1 MNTKR
6 AIYVAIAAIV
16 LIILAV
22 SCQAAY
28 AGRCDGNQGNGKGNY
43 CQPNE
48 PTPPANVETDR
59 EYTARVHSYAH
70 GNSVAIK
77 HLDSRQEVTEAK
89 TADNRAYIERV
100 HSYAHGNSLGIQSL
114 DKRADA
120 LEANKVDR
128 SEFTKDQARQDAALH
143 SVGTRTGKLEARADQ
158 TALNIDEVRAVNT
171 RQDSTL
177 ATHGTRLDGHDAQ
190 FANMANVNAAL
201 DTRLGGAYQ
210 RLDQHSVQIARL
222 ERKMDRADEANAI
235 ALAVAGHQFDTKGG
249 FQTAISA
256 STVNGK
262 QALAIGMG
270 GALND
275 RVFVNAGVSSSGNTT
290 GGVVSSTYSW

>member
-6 AIYVAIAAIV
+6 ALYVAIAAIV
-16 LIILAV
+16 LIVLAV

-28 AGRCDGNQGNGKGNY
+28 AGRCDGNQGNGKGNQ
-43 CQPNE
+43 CQPQ
-48 PTPPANVETDR
+48 PPANVETDR

-77 HLDSRQEVTEAK
+77 HLDARQEVTEAK

-100 HSYAHGNSLGIQSL
+100 HSYAHGNSQGIQSL

-158 TALNIDEVRAVNT
+158 TALNIEEVRAVNT

-190 FANMANVNAAL
+190 FANMAHVNAAL
-201 DTRLGGAYQ
+201 DTRLNGAYQ

>member
-77 HLDSRQEVTEAK
+77 HLDARQEVTEAK

-114 DKRADA
+114 DKRADT

-128 SEFTKDQARQDAALH
+128 SEFTKDQARQDAALR

-177 ATHGTRLDGHDAQ
+177 AAHGTRLDGNDAQ

-290 GGVVSSTYSW
+290 GVVVSSTYSW